1 MNDVKMENGS
11 QNMKIPWRLHL
22 NMEKFFIPI
31 NPYCQTEDN
40 TCGLCCLRMV
50 MNYHGKDVPLD
61 DLLTL
66 MPPRAD
72 IGLYDSHVGLLAML
86 MGFSSTI
93 FTYNYQIFHP
103 LWNHLTHNEIIQNLE
118 LKKLEAEAAPYLLAI
133 ESYIEYLKAGGE
145 LLFCPLSKE
154 MILAQ
159 FDMGLP
165 LLAALDMGF
174 LYDCAH
180 FQDLYSN
187 SRSTHFVVLHGYD
200 PERNTFHVT
209 DPWYN
214 IPIPNVNGQYTI
226 SADRVINAIFLAQDK
241 HDAALVVI
249 QKK

>member
-1 MNDVKMENGS
+1 MNN
-11 QNMKIPWRLHL
+11 QNNKNEFADLKIPWPQHL
-22 NMEKFFIPI
+22 NLQKFFMPI

-50 MNYHGKDVPLD
+50 LNYHGKDVPLE
-61 DLLTL
+61 DLQTI

-72 IGLYDSHVGLLAML
+72 IGLYDSHVGLLAMM

-103 LWNHLTHNEIIQNLE
+103 LWNHLSRDEIIQNLE
-118 LKKLEAEAAPYLLAI
+118 VKKLESDAAPYALAI
-133 ESYIEYLKAGGE
+133 DSYINYLKAGGE
-145 LLFCPLSKE
+145 LLFYPLSKE

-159 FDMGLP
+159 FDLGLP

-180 FQDLYSN
+180 FQDLYSD
-187 SRSTHFVVLHGYD
+187 SRSTHFVVLHGFD

-214 IPIPNVNGQYTI
+214 IPIPHKNGQYTL